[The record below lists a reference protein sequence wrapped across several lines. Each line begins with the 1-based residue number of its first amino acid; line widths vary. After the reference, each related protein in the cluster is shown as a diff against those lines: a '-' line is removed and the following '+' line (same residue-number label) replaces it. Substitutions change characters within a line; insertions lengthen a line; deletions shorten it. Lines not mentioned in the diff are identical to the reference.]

1 VRGSRLSASAGKI
14 DSKQEQRL
22 AKKEKYL
29 VGLDIGS
36 TKTCALIAEIADEQV
51 KFLALGAAESKGL
64 RKGLIVNLDSTVS
77 SIRRA
82 VEEAESVANVPV
94 DSAVIGVAGGHVRGI
109 NSRGGITLGQRA
121 RDIERDDVRRAIDAA
136 RNITL
141 PDDREVLHVL
151 PHEFIVDAQDGIR
164 DAIGMVGQKLSV
176 NVHLVTSSV
185 AATQNLV
192 TAANKA
198 GILINDTVLE
208 PLASAESCLTQDER
222 DLGCCLLDIGGGTTE
237 LIVYGGGV
245 VRHTGAVPVGGDHFT
260 NDLAVGLRTPIPE
273 AEKIKRRHGYAASSF
288 LKEGGAIE
296 IASVGDRP
304 PRNIFAHM
312 LTDIIEP
319 RSMELLAL
327 IRDDLQRAGLD
338 GQIPA
343 GFVLAG
349 GGALLRGL
357 DELAEQAFHL
367 PVRIAEPK
375 GLADLPEQVAQPE
388 YATVVGLVLYGAKM
402 RRSAPQRVGNLV
414 SKLKS
419 MFAGAS

>member
-1 VRGSRLSASAGKI
+1 V
-14 DSKQEQRL
+14 
-22 AKKEKYL
+22 
-29 VGLDIGS
+29 
-36 TKTCALIAEIADEQV
+36 LIAEVEGDLL

-94 DSAVIGVAGGHVRGI
+94 EEALIGVAGGHVRGV
-109 NSRGGITLGQRA
+109 NSRGGITLGQRP
-121 RDIERDDVRRAIDAA
+121 RDIEREDVRRAVDAA
-136 RNITL
+136 RNISL

-151 PHEFIVDAQDGIR
+151 PHEFIVDAQNGIR
-164 DAIGMVGQKLSV
+164 DAVGMVGQRLEA

-198 GILINDTVLE
+198 GILVSDTVLE

-237 LIVYGGGV
+237 LLVFGGGV
-245 VRHTGAVPVGGDHFT
+245 VRHTSAIAIGGDHFT

-273 AEKIKRRHGYAASSF
+273 AERLKRRHGCAASAFMQGNGS
-288 LKEGGAIE
+288 IE

-304 PRNIFAHM
+304 PRTIFAHM

-319 RSMELLAL
+319 RAMELLSL

-349 GGALLRGL
+349 GGARLRGL
-357 DELAEQAFHL
+357 DELAEQSFHL
-367 PVRIAEPK
+367 PVRVAEPK

-388 YATVVGLVLYGAKM
+388 YATVVGLVLCGAKA
-402 RRSAPQRVGNLV
+402 RRSAPSRSGNLV
-414 SKLKS
+414 SKLKA

>member
-1 VRGSRLSASAGKI
+1 LGKK
-14 DSKQEQRL
+14 D
-22 AKKEKYL
+22 KYL

-36 TKTCALIAEIADEQV
+36 TKTCVLIAEVEGELV

-94 DSAVIGVAGGHVRGI
+94 EEALIGVAGGHVRGV
-109 NSRGGITLGQRA
+109 NSCGGITLGQHA
-121 RDIERDDVRRAIDAA
+121 RDIEREDVRRAVDAA
-136 RNITL
+136 RNISL
-141 PDDREVLHVL
+141 PEDREVLHVL
-151 PHEFIVDAQDGIR
+151 PHEFMVDTQNGIR
-164 DAIGMVGQKLSV
+164 DAVGMFGQRLEV

-198 GILINDTVLE
+198 GILISDTILE

-237 LIVYGGGV
+237 LIVFGGGV
-245 VRHTGAVPVGGDHFT
+245 VRHTSAVAIGGDHFT

-273 AEKIKRRHGYAASSF
+273 AERIKRRHGCAASSF
-288 LKEGGAIE
+288 MTENGAIE

-304 PRNIFAHM
+304 PRTMFAHM

-319 RSMELLAL
+319 RAVELLSL
-327 IRDDLQRAGLD
+327 IHDDLQRAGLD
-338 GQIPA
+338 RQIAA

-349 GGALLRGL
+349 GGARLHGL
-357 DELAEQAFHL
+357 DELAEQSFHL
-367 PVRIAEPK
+367 P
-375 GLADLPEQVAQPE
+375 
-388 YATVVGLVLYGAKM
+388 T
-402 RRSAPQRVGNLV
+402 SASRGTERL
-414 SKLKS
+414 
-419 MFAGAS
+419 G

>member
-1 VRGSRLSASAGKI
+1 LS
-14 DSKQEQRL
+14 
-22 AKKEKYL
+22 KKDRYII
-29 VGLDIGS
+29 GLDVGS
-36 TKTCALIAEIADEQV
+36 TKTCALIAEVDGEQV
-51 KFLALGAAESKGL
+51 RFLALGAAESKGL

-82 VEEAESVANVPV
+82 VEEAEGVANVPV
-94 DSAVIGVAGGHVRGI
+94 EAAVIGVAGGHVRGV
-109 NSRGGITLGQRA
+109 NSRGGVTLGSRA
-121 RDIERDDVRRAIDAA
+121 RDIERDDVRRAVDAA
-136 RNITL
+136 RNIAL
-141 PDDREVLHVL
+141 PEDREVLHVL
-151 PHEFIVDAQDGIR
+151 PHEFMVDAQDGIR
-164 DAIGMVGQKLSV
+164 DAIGMVGQRLEA
-176 NVHLVTSSV
+176 NVHLVTSSI

-192 TAANKA
+192 TAANRA
-198 GILINDTVLE
+198 GILVNDTVLE
-208 PLASAESCLTQDER
+208 PLASAEACLTQDER

-245 VRHTGAVPVGGDHFT
+245 VRHTSAVPVGGDHFT

-273 AEKIKRRHGYAASSF
+273 AEKIKRRHGCAASS
-288 LKEGGAIE
+288 LLHEDSSIE

-304 PRNIFAHM
+304 PRTIFARM

-319 RSMELLAL
+319 RAMELLAL

-349 GGALLRGL
+349 GGARLNGL
-357 DELAEQAFHL
+357 IDLAEQSFHL
-367 PVRIAEPK
+367 PVRVAEPK

-388 YATVVGLVLYGAKM
+388 YATVVGLVMYGAKT
-402 RRSAPQRVGNLV
+402 RRNAPQRAGNLV

-419 MFAGAS
+419 MLAGAS

>member
-1 VRGSRLSASAGKI
+1 M
-14 DSKQEQRL
+14 
-22 AKKEKYL
+22 AKRDKYL

-36 TKTCALIAEIADEQV
+36 TKTSVLIAEVDEHQV

-94 DSAVIGVAGGHVRGI
+94 ESALIGVAGSHVKGV
-109 NSRGGITLGQRA
+109 NSRGGVTLGNRP
-121 RDIERDDVRRAIDAA
+121 RDIEREDVRRAIDTS
-136 RNITL
+136 RNISL
-141 PDDREVLHVL
+141 PEDREVLHVL

-164 DAIGMVGQKLSV
+164 DAIGMVGQRLEA

-198 GILINDTVLE
+198 GILISDTVLE
-208 PLASAESCLTQDER
+208 PLAAAESCLMQDER

-237 LIVYGGGV
+237 LIVYGCGV

-273 AEKIKRRHGYAASSF
+273 AERIKHRHGCAAAS
-288 LKEGGAIE
+288 LLQEDTAIE

-304 PRNIFAHM
+304 PRTIFARA

-319 RSMELLAL
+319 RATEFLAL
-327 IRDDLQRAGLD
+327 LRDELQRAGVL

-343 GFVLAG
+343 GFILAG
-349 GGALLRGL
+349 GGARFHGL
-357 DELAEQAFHL
+357 AELAEDTFHL

-375 GLADLPEQVAQPE
+375 GLVDLPEQVAQPE
-388 YATVVGLVLYGAKM
+388 YATVVGLVLYAAKA
-402 RRSAPQRVGNLV
+402 RRTQPQRANNMM
-414 SKLKS
+414 SKLKA

>member
-1 VRGSRLSASAGKI
+1 M
-14 DSKQEQRL
+14 
-22 AKKEKYL
+22 AKKDRYII
-29 VGLDIGS
+29 GLDVGS
-36 TKTCALIAEIADEQV
+36 TKTSALIAEVDDELV

-82 VEEAESVANVPV
+82 VEEAEGVANVPV
-94 DSAVIGVAGGHVRGI
+94 ESAVIGVAGSHVRGV
-109 NSRGGITLGQRA
+109 NSRGSVTLGHRA

-141 PDDREVLHVL
+141 PEDREVLHVL
-151 PHEFIVDAQDGIR
+151 PHEFMVDAQDGIR
-164 DAIGMVGQKLSV
+164 DAVGMVGQRLEA
-176 NVHLVTSSV
+176 NVHLVTSSI

-192 TAANKA
+192 TAANRA
-198 GILINDTVLE
+198 GILVNDTVLE

-222 DLGCCLLDIGGGTTE
+222 ELGACLLDIGGGTTE

-273 AEKIKRRHGYAASSF
+273 AERIKRRHGCAASS
-288 LKEGGAIE
+288 LLHEDASIE

-304 PRNIFAHM
+304 PRTIFARM

-319 RSMELLAL
+319 RAMELLAL
-327 IRDDLQRAGLD
+327 IREDLQRAGLLS
-338 GQIPA
+338 QIPA

-349 GGALLRGL
+349 GGARLNGL
-357 DELAEQAFHL
+357 VDLAEQILRL

-375 GLADLPEQVAQPE
+375 GLAELPEQVAQPE
-388 YATVVGLVLYGAKM
+388 YATVVGLVLYGAKS
-402 RRSAPQRVGNLV
+402 RRNAQQRAGNFV

>member
-1 VRGSRLSASAGKI
+1 M
-14 DSKQEQRL
+14 
-22 AKKEKYL
+22 AKKDRYII
-29 VGLDIGS
+29 GLDVGS
-36 TKTCALIAEIADEQV
+36 TKTCALIAEIDGEQV

-82 VEEAESVANVPV
+82 IEEAEGVANVPV
-94 DSAVIGVAGGHVRGI
+94 ESAVIGVAGGHVRGV
-109 NSRGGITLGQRA
+109 NSRGGVTLGNRA
-121 RDIERDDVRRAIDAA
+121 RDIEREDVRRAVDAA

-141 PDDREVLHVL
+141 PEDREVLHVL
-151 PHEFIVDAQDGIR
+151 PHEFMVDAQDGIR
-164 DAIGMVGQKLSV
+164 DAVGMVGQRLEA
-176 NVHLVTSSV
+176 NVHLVTSSI

-192 TAANKA
+192 TAANRA
-198 GILINDTVLE
+198 GILVSDTILE
-208 PLASAESCLTQDER
+208 PLASAEASLTQDER

-245 VRHTGAVPVGGDHFT
+245 VRHTSAVPVGGDHFT

-273 AEKIKRRHGYAASSF
+273 AEKIKRRHGYAASS
-288 LKEGGAIE
+288 LLHEDTSIE

-304 PRNIFAHM
+304 PRTIFARM

-319 RSMELLAL
+319 RAMELLAL
-327 IRDDLQRAGLD
+327 IREDLQRSGLD
-338 GQIPA
+338 RQIPA

-349 GGALLRGL
+349 GGARLNGL
-357 DELAEQAFHL
+357 IDLAEQSFHL

-388 YATVVGLVLYGAKM
+388 YATVVGLVMYGAKT
-402 RRSAPQRVGNLV
+402 RRNAPQRAGNFV

>member
-1 VRGSRLSASAGKI
+1 MG
-14 DSKQEQRL
+14 E
-22 AKKEKYL
+22 
-29 VGLDIGS
+29 LDDDGIKFVAIGA
-36 TKTCALIAEIADEQV
+36 T
-51 KFLALGAAESKGL
+51 ESKGL

-94 DSAVIGVAGGHVRGI
+94 ESAVIGVAGNHVRGV
-109 NSRGGITLGQRA
+109 NSRGGITLGTRP
-121 RDIERDDVRRAIDAA
+121 RDIEREDVRRAIDAA
-136 RNITL
+136 RNISL

-151 PHEFIVDAQDGIR
+151 PHEFRVDAQDGIR
-164 DAIGMVGQKLSV
+164 DAIGMIGHRLEA
-176 NVHLVTSSV
+176 NVHVVTSSV

-198 GILINDTVLE
+198 GILISDTVLE
-208 PLASAESCLTQDER
+208 PLASAESSLTQDER

-245 VRHTGAVPVGGDHFT
+245 VRHTSAVPIGGDHFT

-273 AEKIKRRHGYAASSF
+273 AEKIKRRNGCATSE
-288 LKEGGAIE
+288 LLRQDGAIE

-304 PRNIFAHM
+304 PRIIFARA

-319 RSMELLAL
+319 RAMELLAM
-327 IRDDLQRAGLD
+327 IRDDLRRAGLET
-338 GQIPA
+338 QIPA
-343 GFVLAG
+343 GFVLCG
-349 GGALLRGL
+349 GGARLYGF
-357 DELAEQAFHL
+357 DELIEQSLHL

-375 GLADLPEQVAQPE
+375 GLAGLPEQVAQPE
-388 YATVVGLVLYGAKM
+388 YATVIGLVMYGAKA
-402 RRSAPQRVGNLV
+402 RRNTPQRAGNLV
-414 SKLKS
+414 SKLKA

>member
-1 VRGSRLSASAGKI
+1 M
-14 DSKQEQRL
+14 
-22 AKKEKYL
+22 AKKDRYIIA
-29 VGLDIGS
+29 LDVGS
-36 TKTCALIAEIADEQV
+36 TKTCALIAEVDEEQV
-51 KFLALGAAESKGL
+51 KFLSLGAAESKGL

-82 VEEAESVANVPV
+82 VEEAEGVANVPV
-94 DSAVIGVAGGHVRGI
+94 ESAVIGVAGSHVRGV
-109 NSRGGITLGQRA
+109 NSRGGVTLGNRP
-121 RDIERDDVRRAIDAA
+121 RDIEREDVRRAVDAA

-141 PDDREVLHVL
+141 PEDREVLHVL
-151 PHEFIVDAQDGIR
+151 PHEFMVDAQDGIR
-164 DAIGMVGQKLSV
+164 DAIGMVGQRLEA
-176 NVHLVTSSV
+176 NVHLVTSSI

-192 TAANKA
+192 TAANRA
-198 GILINDTVLE
+198 GILVNDTVLE
-208 PLASAESCLTQDER
+208 PLASAEACLTQDER

-245 VRHTGAVPVGGDHFT
+245 VRHTSAVPVGGDHFT

-273 AEKIKRRHGYAASSF
+273 AEKIKRRHGWAASALLREDSS
-288 LKEGGAIE
+288 IE

-304 PRNIFAHM
+304 PRTIFARM

-319 RSMELLAL
+319 RAMELLAL
-327 IRDDLQRAGLD
+327 IREDLQRAGLD
-338 GQIPA
+338 RQIPA

-349 GGALLRGL
+349 GGARLNGL
-357 DELAEQAFHL
+357 VELAEDSFHL

-388 YATVVGLVLYGAKM
+388 YATVVGLVIYGAKM
-402 RRSAPQRVGNLV
+402 RRNAPQRAGNLV
-414 SKLKS
+414 NKLKS

>member
-1 VRGSRLSASAGKI
+1 
-14 DSKQEQRL
+14 L
-22 AKKEKYL
+22 AKKDKYV

-36 TKTCALIAEIADEQV
+36 TKTCALIAEIDEEQV

-82 VEEAESVANVPV
+82 VEEAE
-94 DSAVIGVAGGHVRGI
+94 GVAGVPVEAALVGVAGAHVRGV
-109 NSRGGITLGQRA
+109 NSRGGVTLGHRA

-136 RNITL
+136 RNIAL
-141 PDDREVLHVL
+141 PEDREVLHVL
-151 PHEFIVDAQDGIR
+151 PHEFIVDAQVGIR
-164 DAIGMVGQKLSV
+164 DAIGMVGQRLEA

-192 TAANKA
+192 TAANRA
-198 GILINDTVLE
+198 GILVIDTVLE

-222 DLGCCLLDIGGGTTE
+222 ELGCCLLDIGGGTTE

-245 VRHTGAVPVGGDHFT
+245 VRHTSAVPVGGDHFT

-273 AEKIKRRHGYAASSF
+273 AEKIKRKHGCVSASF
-288 LKEGGAIE
+288 LTEDGAIE

-304 PRNIFAHM
+304 PRTIFARM

-319 RSMELLAL
+319 RAMELLSL
-327 IRDDLQRAGLD
+327 IRDDLQRAGLN

-349 GGALLRGL
+349 GGARLRGL
-357 DELAEQAFHL
+357 DEMAEHGFHL

-375 GLADLPEQVAQPE
+375 GLADLPELVAQPE
-388 YATVVGLVLYGAKM
+388 YATVVGLVLNGAKM
-402 RRSAPQRVGNLV
+402 RRTAPQRAGNLV
-414 SKLKS
+414 SKLKA

>member
-1 VRGSRLSASAGKI
+1 
-14 DSKQEQRL
+14 L
-22 AKKEKYL
+22 AKKDKYL

-36 TKTCALIAEIADEQV
+36 VKTSALIAEIDEEQV

-82 VEEAESVANVPV
+82 VEEAEGVANVPV
-94 DSAVIGVAGGHVRGI
+94 EAAVI
-109 NSRGGITLGQRA
+109 
-121 RDIERDDVRRAIDAA
+121 EREDVRRAIDAA

-141 PDDREVLHVL
+141 PPDREVLHVL
-151 PHEFIVDAQDGIR
+151 PHEFLVDAQEGIR
-164 DAIGMVGQKLSV
+164 DPIGMVGQRLEA
-176 NVHLVTSSV
+176 NVHLVTSSI

-192 TAANKA
+192 TAANRA
-198 GILINDTVLE
+198 GILISDTVLE

-245 VRHTGAVPVGGDHFT
+245 VRHTSAVPVGGDHFT
-260 NDLAVGLRTPIPE
+260 NDLAVGLRTPSPE
-273 AEKIKRRHGYAASSF
+273 AERIKRHHGCAVLSLLLEDHPF
-288 LKEGGAIE
+288 Q

-304 PRNIFAHM
+304 PRTIFARQ
-312 LTDIIEP
+312 LTDILEP
-319 RSMELLAL
+319 RAQELLAL
-327 IRDDLQRAGLD
+327 IRDDLRRAGLD
-338 GQIPA
+338 RQIPA

-349 GGALLRGL
+349 GGAKLNGLL
-357 DELAEQAFHL
+357 DLAEQYFHL
-367 PVRIAEPK
+367 PMRIAEPK

-388 YATVVGLVLYGAKM
+388 YATVVGLVLYGAKA
-402 RRSAPQRVGNLV
+402 RRAAPQRAGNLV

>member
-1 VRGSRLSASAGKI
+1 M
-14 DSKQEQRL
+14 
-22 AKKEKYL
+22 AKKDKYL
-29 VGLDIGS
+29 IGLDIGS
-36 TKTCALIAEIADEQV
+36 TKTCVLIAEADDEQV
-51 KFLALGAAESKGL
+51 RFLALGAAESKGL

-82 VEEAESVANVPV
+82 VEEAEGVANVPV
-94 DSAVIGVAGGHVRGI
+94 ESAVIGVAGNHVRGV
-109 NSRGGITLGQRA
+109 NSRGGVTLGHRP
-121 RDIERDDVRRAIDAA
+121 RDIEREDVRRAIDAA

-141 PDDREVLHVL
+141 PEDREVLHVL
-151 PHEFIVDAQDGIR
+151 PHEFLVDAQEGIR
-164 DAIGMVGQKLSV
+164 DPVGMIGQRLET

-192 TAANKA
+192 TAANRA
-198 GILINDTVLE
+198 GILISDTVLE

-222 DLGCCLLDIGGGTTE
+222 DLGCCLLDVGGGTTE

-245 VRHTGAVPVGGDHFT
+245 VRHTSAVAIGGDHFT

-273 AEKIKRRHGYAASSF
+273 AERIKRHHGCAAAF
-288 LKEGGAIE
+288 MLHVDGTIE

-304 PRNIFAHM
+304 PRTIFARV
-312 LTDIIEP
+312 LTDILEP
-319 RSMELLAL
+319 RANELLAL
-327 IRDDLQRAGLD
+327 IRDELRRAGLD
-338 GQIPA
+338 KQIPA

-349 GGALLRGL
+349 GGAKLHGLL
-357 DELAEQAFHL
+357 ELAEQTFHL

-388 YATVVGLVLYGAKM
+388 YATVVGLVMYGART
-402 RRSAPQRVGNLV
+402 RRSGSQRVGNLV

>member
-1 VRGSRLSASAGKI
+1 
-14 DSKQEQRL
+14 L
-22 AKKEKYL
+22 AKKDKYL

-36 TKTCALIAEIADEQV
+36 TKTCVLIAEVEDEQV

-82 VEEAESVANVPV
+82 VEEAESVAGVPV
-94 DSAVIGVAGGHVRGI
+94 ESAVVGVAGSHVRGV
-109 NSRGGITLGQRA
+109 NSRGGVTLGQRA

-136 RNITL
+136 RNISL
-141 PDDREVLHVL
+141 PEDREVLHVL

-164 DAIGMVGQKLSV
+164 DPLGMVGQRLAA

-198 GILINDTVLE
+198 GILISDTVLE
-208 PLASAESCLTQDER
+208 PMASAESCLMQDER
-222 DLGCCLLDIGGGTTE
+222 ELGCCLLDIGGGTTE

-273 AEKIKRRHGYAASSF
+273 AEKIKRQHGCAAAH
-288 LKEGGAIE
+288 LLQEDGAIE

-304 PRNIFAHM
+304 PRTIFSRM

-319 RSMELLAL
+319 RAQELLAL

-349 GGALLRGL
+349 GGARLQGL
-357 DELAEQAFHL
+357 AELAEQSFHL
-367 PVRIAEPK
+367 PVRIAEPR

-388 YATVVGLVLYGAKM
+388 YATVVGLVMYGARA
-402 RRSAPQRVGNLV
+402 RRTAPQRAGNLV
-414 SKLKS
+414 SKLKA
-419 MFAGAS
+419 MFAGTS